1 MKKLIIISLAI
12 LVTPACQST
21 QDNNQAQS
29 EITQWQRTNFEKL
42 DHDNNGSLDAG
53 EMRGTT
59 QKWMTE
65 NGYSEEKQIK
75 LTTKKFHKYDANN
88 DQNVSLEELLA
99 GNKLEQA
106 KRMNKNG

>member
-1 MKKLIIISLAI
+1 MTSK
-12 LVTPACQST
+12 ST
-21 QDNNQAQS
+21 EEQ
-29 EITQWQRTNFEKL
+29 
-42 DHDNNGSLDAG
+42 
-53 EMRGTT
+53 
-59 QKWMTE
+59 
-65 NGYSEEKQIK
+65 EKQIK